1 MGHTATTIFSPNIDV
16 VGDVAYVL
24 GRPGNGDVGQ
34 LCGDVDGSGVRQN
47 KINKWALYKP
57 IRHTKVGSLTR
68 DEFVGLAS
76 DVNQGIYFGLQLLS
90 SGQVDEETTSW
101 PLLHGSIWTYLPP
114 RGVVSANTIEWYRIT
129 DFADVETL
137 GLGYNANAVPNP
149 SGQFNNVGAGDL
161 ITGYY
166 NVNRGITGISA
177 YYLTTNRDGVD
188 LSMILKTPST
198 TIDYTLARTFP
209 CAIVTDAN
217 NNSYFTAL
225 FYEDDDTPRPMYYN
239 GAYLG
244 GSWYLRFNK
253 PAFTQSHQSDTPP
266 WNSSQ
271 NNMKITLFMLYC
283 DYISNGIP
291 YLDAMHTQ
299 SLKDYWYNCTLDIIG
314 QKEPIPFPNGT
325 NFNLQLRPYSA
336 TGTTATAIGVRG
348 IATSFT
354 IRYKFDN
361 AYAGS
366 FTVRTDVGLGQGAY
380 GTDSRSN
387 VSPDFTYN
395 SRAFT
400 FDELGIVPV
409 SGQVLQIP
417 VTMTTTIGSASTV
430 TTTTLTYTIP

>member
-1 MGHTATTIFSPNIDV
+1 MQTA
-16 VGDVAYVL
+16 
-24 GRPGNGDVGQ
+24 GR
-34 LCGDVDGSGVRQN
+34 
-47 KINKWALYKP
+47 
-57 IRHTKVGSLTR
+57 
-68 DEFVGLAS
+68 
-76 DVNQGIYFGLQLLS
+76 
-90 SGQVDEETTSW
+90 
-101 PLLHGSIWTYLPP
+101 
-114 RGVVSANTIEWYRIT
+114 
-129 DFADVETL
+129 
-137 GLGYNANAVPNP
+137 GYNHNAVPNP
-149 SGQFNNVGAGDL
+149 SGQFNNVGAGNL

-166 NVNRGITGISA
+166 NIDRGITSINA
-177 YYLTTNRDGVD
+177 YYLTTNNDGVD

-209 CAIVTDAN
+209 CAIVTDSN

-244 GSWYLRFNK
+244 GTWYLRFNK
-253 PAFTQSHQSDTPP
+253 PAFTQSPQPGTPP

-299 SLKDYWYNCTLDIIG
+299 SLKDYWYDCTLDILG

-336 TGTTATAIGVRG
+336 TGTTATATGVRG
-348 IATSFT
+348 STNGFT

-361 AYAGS
+361 AYEGS

-380 GTDSRSN
+380 GTDSLLRAN
-387 VSPDFTYN
+387 PEFTYN

-430 TTTTLTYTIP
+430 TTATLTYTIP

>member
-1 MGHTATTIFSPNIDV
+1 MPVSSGKFSAPID
-16 VGDVAYVL
+16 L
-24 GRPGNGDVGQ
+24 GRDIAGFFGIDSGDLGY
-34 LCGDVDGSGVRQN
+34 LITN
-47 KINKWALYKP
+47 APINKWALYKP
-57 IRHTKVGSLTR
+57 IRYNKVGFLTR
-68 DEFVGLAS
+68 DEFIGMQT
-76 DVNQGIYFGLQLLS
+76 DVNQGVYFGLQLVS
-90 SGQVDEETTSW
+90 SGQISEETLTW
-101 PLLHGSIWTYLPP
+101 PLLHGAIWTYLKP
-114 RGVVSANTIEWYRIT
+114 RGKDTNSEWFRAT
-129 DFADVETL
+129 DFCDMQTA
-137 GLGYNANAVPNP
+137 GRGYNHNAVPNP
-149 SGQFNNVGAGDL
+149 SGQFNNVGAGNL

-166 NVNRGITGISA
+166 NIDRGITSINA
-177 YYLTTNRDGVD
+177 YYLTTNNDGVD

-209 CAIVTDAN
+209 CAIVTDSN

-244 GSWYLRFNK
+244 GTWYLRFNK
-253 PAFTQSHQSDTPP
+253 PAFTQSPQPGTPP

-299 SLKDYWYNCTLDIIG
+299 SLKDYWYDCTLDILG

-336 TGTTATAIGVRG
+336 TGTTATATGVRG
-348 IATSFT
+348 STNGFT

-361 AYAGS
+361 AYEGS

-380 GTDSRSN
+380 GTDSLLRAN
-387 VSPDFTYN
+387 PEFTYN

-430 TTTTLTYTIP
+430 TTATLTYTIP